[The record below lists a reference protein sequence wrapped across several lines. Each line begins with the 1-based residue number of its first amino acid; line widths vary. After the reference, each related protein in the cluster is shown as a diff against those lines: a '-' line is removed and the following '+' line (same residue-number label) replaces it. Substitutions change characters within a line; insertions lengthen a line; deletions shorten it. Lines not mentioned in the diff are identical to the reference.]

1 MSGPGL
7 KEFKMKMIRNRE
19 ELMLQYLNIF
29 KENVELTARLV
40 ELQNKVREQEQ
51 SIASLI
57 QHCEPEMEDCYES
70 I

>member
-1 MSGPGL
+1 
-7 KEFKMKMIRNRE
+7 
-19 ELMLQYLNIF
+19 MLQYLNIF

-57 QHCEPEMEDCYES
+57 QHCEPEMEDNYES